1 MRRGGHGVP
10 LQAMADAAEQAGRPS
25 AHRWQ
30 GVEADAGWRAS
41 SVTGGAA
48 LRTIAALRALVAEYR
63 EQVISLLDITR
74 VVHANHYGS
83 PGFEQEAFVRN
94 LRAEQ
99 ALALKE
105 ADMLERIGVK

>member
-41 SVTGGAA
+41 SVTGGTEILQGDAREV
-48 LRTIAALRALVAEYR
+48 LRGGEST
-63 EQVISLLDITR
+63 T
-74 VVHANHYGS
+74 
-83 PGFEQEAFVRN
+83 
-94 LRAEQ
+94 
-99 ALALKE
+99 
-105 ADMLERIGVK
+105 